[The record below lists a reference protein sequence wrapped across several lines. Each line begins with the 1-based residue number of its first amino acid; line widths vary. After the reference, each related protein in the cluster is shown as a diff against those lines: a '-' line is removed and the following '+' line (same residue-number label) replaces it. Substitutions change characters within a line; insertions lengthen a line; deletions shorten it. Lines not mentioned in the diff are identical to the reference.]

1 VFITLGIIPETSEH
15 LSSADEGAFGGTS
28 RRKASQAIAL
38 LIKDRATMKAV
49 IIKDNKTTY
58 DGVRFIFV
66 KMFS

>member
-1 VFITLGIIPETSEH
+1 MRGISTARRDSF
-15 LSSADEGAFGGTS
+15 LSADDGGVS
-28 RRKASQAIAL
+28 VAQADGKQSQAIAL